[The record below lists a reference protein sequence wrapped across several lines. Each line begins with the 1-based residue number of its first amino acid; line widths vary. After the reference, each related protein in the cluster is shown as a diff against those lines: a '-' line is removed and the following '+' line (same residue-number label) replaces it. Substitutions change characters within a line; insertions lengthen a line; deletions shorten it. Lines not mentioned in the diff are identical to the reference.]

1 MKILHA
7 ASELVPYSKT
17 GGLADMVAA
26 LAKYS
31 SKAGHDVR
39 VVTPLYPCVRDQLA
53 KEKRKLRK
61 VGPIYVPLGDGTA
74 GAALWTAQLDDGVT
88 VYFIEHEVYF
98 NRPFLYG
105 FKRGEETVDYPDN
118 AERFIFFS
126 KCVVDLARN
135 GRWKPEVIHAH
146 DWQTGMVPLLIR
158 HQQWSGGWTNAPKTL
173 FTIHNLLYQGLS
185 KAADF
190 SLTNLPWYYFNPDGA
205 EYWKGLGLLKTGIV
219 FADRLSTVSPRYAKE
234 ICTKE
239 FGAGLD
245 GLLTSRENVLS
256 GILNGVDYEVWRT
269 AGNPH
274 LRADYDVADVS
285 GKLTNKLAL
294 QAELELPVRP
304 GAPLFATVTRI
315 ESEKGLELIVE
326 AMEEMLARDLQYVL
340 LGTGRK
346 ELVAAVAELGRR
358 HPQNSRILIDF
369 KGPLSHRIEAA
380 ADFYVMPSLVEPC
393 GLNQMYSL
401 RYGSIPIVRD
411 TGGLHDTV
419 TDAREDAD
427 AANGIKFAGKTG
439 EALAHAM
446 RKALDLYRDESA
458 LAHYRQNGM
467 SADFSWPRF
476 IPEYNKLYA
485 MTLGRA

>member
-26 LAKYS
+26 LGKYL
-31 SKAGHDVR
+31 SKAGHEVR

-61 VGPIYVPLGDGTA
+61 AGGIFVRHDYKQA
-74 GAALWTAQLDDGVT
+74 GAAVFTTALDDGVT
-88 VYFIEHEVYF
+88 VYFIEHEEYF
-98 NRPFLYG
+98 NRPHLYG
-105 FKRGEETVDYPDN
+105 FKRGEDTVDYVDN

-126 KCVVDLARN
+126 KCVVDLARR
-135 GRWKPEVIHAH
+135 GKWKPDLVHAH

-158 HQQWSGGWTNAPKTL
+158 HQHWNDGWTEAPKTL

-185 KAADF
+185 AA
-190 SLTNLPWYYFNPDGA
+190 LNYAWANLPGYYFSPDGA
-205 EYWKGLGLLKTGIV
+205 EYYGGLGLLKTGIA
-219 FADRLSTVSPRYAKE
+219 FADRLSTVSPRYAEE
-234 ICTKE
+234 IRTPE

-245 GLLTSRENVLS
+245 GLLNHRKEVLH

-269 AGNPH
+269 VGNPH
-274 LRADYDVADVS
+274 LKAEYDATALA

-294 QAELELPVRP
+294 QAELGLPVR
-304 GAPLFATVTRI
+304 ADVPLFATVTRI
-315 ESEKGLELIVE
+315 ESEKGIPLIIE
-326 AMEEMLARDLQYVL
+326 AMEEMLARDMQYVL

-346 ELVAAVAELGRR
+346 ELVAALTELGER
-358 HPQNSRILIDF
+358 HPQNSRIIIDF
-369 KGPLSHRIEAA
+369 KTPLSHRIEAG

-401 RYGSIPIVRD
+401 RYGAVPIVRD

-419 TDAREDAD
+419 TDARQNASAAD
-427 AANGIKFAGKTG
+427 GIKFSEEAGA
-439 EALAHAM
+439 ALAHAI
-446 RKALDLYRDESA
+446 RKALDLFREPAA
-458 LAHYRQNGM
+458 LDHYRQNGM
-467 SADFSWPRF
+467 AADFSWPRF
-476 IPEYNKLYA
+476 LPQYEALYA
-485 MTLGRA
+485 KTVGRV